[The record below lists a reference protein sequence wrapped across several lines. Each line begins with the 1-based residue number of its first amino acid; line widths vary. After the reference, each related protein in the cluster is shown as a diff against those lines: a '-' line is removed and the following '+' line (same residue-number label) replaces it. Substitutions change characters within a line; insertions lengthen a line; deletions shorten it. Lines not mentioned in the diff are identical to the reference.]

1 MTTGAVMYLVQEWQL
16 ETKRPGIFYYRLQ
29 SLQTLE
35 RLIFRT
41 LALGFPFLTTGLLLG
56 ALWARAAWRS
66 AFTFD
71 PLAFFSLIACVV
83 SAGTLAGYAVA
94 GWHGRR
100 AAYLSIIGFVTL
112 VVTLGAGPFLPGRH
126 GS

>member
-1 MTTGAVMYLVQEWQL
+1 MIGIAAFVFNFAGAVMYLVQEWQL
-16 ETKRPGIFYYRLQ
+16 ETKR
-29 SLQTLE
+29 
-35 RLIFRT
+35 
-41 LALGFPFLTTGLLLG
+41 
-56 ALWARAAWRS
+56 
-66 AFTFD
+66 
-71 PLAFFSLIACVV
+71 
-83 SAGTLAGYAVA
+83 AVA

>member
-1 MTTGAVMYLVQEWQL
+1 MIGMAAFVFNFAGAVMYLVQEWQL
-16 ETKRPGIFYYRLQ
+16 ETKRPGVFYYRLQ
-29 SLQTLE
+29 
-35 RLIFRT
+35 
-41 LALGFPFLTTGLLLG
+41 
-56 ALWARAAWRS
+56 
-66 AFTFD
+66 FTFD

-112 VVTLGAGPFLPGRH
+112 VVTLGAGTFLPGRH